1 MLESANKL
9 LVIDD
14 QPDLCEFVYE
24 AARSLGFEACA
35 VTEPDA
41 FRRAVEEFKPTVV
54 VLDLQMPGADGIEL
68 LRYLGERGSKAQVL
82 VASGMDQRVLATAQQ
97 IGRAQGLAMLGALQ
111 KPILLA
117 DLEAML
123 RQSLRADTP
132 ITAEQ
137 LAGALDR
144 REIFVHYQPKATRI
158 APGRWIIEGV
168 EALARWDHAAL
179 GRISPSRFIPLAEK
193 NGLIRRLTEYVL
205 ETALAQ
211 CREWDMAGL
220 ELSVAINLSPQLLND
235 LTFPDQVARMAAQVG
250 ADARRVI
257 FEVTESAAMFDPG
270 TTMDVLTRMRV
281 KNFGLSI
288 DDFGT
293 GYSSLKQLYLM
304 PFSELKIDTS
314 FVRDIFAHEDA
325 RTMVETMILLAHKL
339 RLTAC
344 AEGVEAQE
352 VLDFLDQAGCDRAQ
366 GYFIG
371 RPMDGEPLAERV
383 REWNAAQSV
392 QAAAP
397 AQRCAAQAPTVLP
410 PSASSPASQARSR
423 KRGVDST

>member
-1 MLESANKL
+1 MLEEANRL

-14 QPDLCEFVYE
+14 QADLCEFISE
-24 AARSLGFEACA
+24 AAAVLGYETQA

-41 FRRAVEEFKPTVV
+41 FRRAVQEFQPTVV

-82 VASGMDQRVLATAQQ
+82 VASGMDQRVLSTAEQ
-97 IGRAQGLAMLGALQ
+97 IGRAQGLNMLGALQ
-111 KPILLA
+111 KPILLV
-117 DLEAML
+117 DLEATL
-123 RQSLRADTP
+123 RRCMRGDAP
-132 ITAEQ
+132 ITPEA
-137 LAGALDR
+137 LTAALDR
-144 REIFVHYQPKATRI
+144 REIHVHYQPKATRV
-158 APGRWIIEGV
+158 APGRWIVEGV
-168 EALARWDHAAL
+168 EALARWQHPAL
-179 GRISPSRFIPLAEK
+179 GFISPVRFIPLAEK
-193 NGLIRRLTEYVL
+193 HGLIRRLTEQVL

-211 CREWDMAGL
+211 CRAWDTAGL
-220 ELSVAINLSPQLLND
+220 SLSVAVNLSPQLLND
-235 LTFPDQVARMAAQVG
+235 LSFPDHVARLAAQIG
-250 ADARRVI
+250 ADARRIV

-325 RTMVETMILLAHKL
+325 RTMVETMVLLAHKL

-344 AEGVEAQE
+344 AEGVESQE
-352 VLDFLDQAGCDRAQ
+352 VLDFLDSVDCDRAQ

-371 RPMDGEPLAERV
+371 RPMVGESLETTV
-383 REWNAAQSV
+383 REWNAK
-392 QAAAP
+392 QA
-397 AQRCAAQAPTVLP
+397 
-410 PSASSPASQARSR
+410 
-423 KRGVDST
+423 

>member
-1 MLESANKL
+1 MLDQENKL

-14 QPDLCEFVYE
+14 QADLCEFISE
-24 AARSLGFEACA
+24 AAASMGFEARA
-35 VTEPDA
+35 VTDPDT
-41 FRRAVEEFKPTVV
+41 FRRAVHEFQPTVV

-97 IGRAQGLAMLGALQ
+97 LGRAQGLNMLGALQ
-111 KPILLA
+111 KPIMLA
-117 DLEAML
+117 DLEAVL
-123 RQSLRADTP
+123 RQCLRTDTP
-132 ITAEQ
+132 ISVAALTA
-137 LAGALDR
+137 ALDR
-144 REIFVHYQPKATRI
+144 RELVVHYQPKATRV
-158 APGRWIIEGV
+158 APGRWVVEGV
-168 EALARWDHAAL
+168 EALARWEHPTL
-179 GRISPSRFIPLAEK
+179 GFVSPVRFIALAEK
-193 NGLIRRLTEYVL
+193 NALIRRLTEQVL
-205 ETALAQ
+205 EIALAQ
-211 CREWDMAGL
+211 CRTWDAAGL
-220 ELSVAINLSPQLLND
+220 HLSVAVNLSPQLLND
-235 LTFPDQVARMAAQVG
+235 LSFPDQVARMAAQVG

-344 AEGVEAQE
+344 AEGVESQE
-352 VLDFLDQAGCDRAQ
+352 VLDFLDAAACDRAQ

-371 RPMDGEPLAERV
+371 RPMPGADLESCV
-383 REWNAAQSV
+383 REWNAKQ
-392 QAAAP
+392 
-397 AQRCAAQAPTVLP
+397 
-410 PSASSPASQARSR
+410 
-423 KRGVDST
+423 K

>member
-1 MLESANKL
+1 LPEPGNKL

-14 QPDLCEFVYE
+14 QPDLCEFISE
-24 AARSLGFEACA
+24 AATGLGFESLA

-41 FRRAVEEFKPTVV
+41 FRRAVQDFQPTVV

-97 IGRAQGLAMLGALQ
+97 IGKAQGLTMLGALQ

-117 DLEAML
+117 DLEVML
-123 RQSLRADTP
+123 RQCLRADSP
-132 ITAEQ
+132 INPTV
-137 LAGALDR
+137 LAAALDAQQ
-144 REIFVHYQPKATRI
+144 ITVHYQPKATRTG
-158 APGRWIIEGV
+158 PNHWI
-168 EALARWDHAAL
+168 LARWHHPSL
-179 GRISPSRFIPLAEK
+179 GFISPARFIPLAEK
-193 NGLIRRLTEYVL
+193 NGLIRRLTEQVL
-205 ETALAQ
+205 EMSLAQ
-211 CREWDMAGL
+211 CRSWDAAGL
-220 ELSVAINLSPQLLND
+220 QLSVAVNLSPQLLND
-235 LTFPDQVARMAAQVG
+235 LAFPDQVARMAAQVG
-250 ADARRVI
+250 ADPRRII

-325 RTMVETMILLAHKL
+325 RTMVETMVLLAHKL

-344 AEGVEAQE
+344 AEGVESQE
-352 VLDFLDQAGCDRAQ
+352 VLDFLDSVECDRAQ

-371 RPMDGEPLAERV
+371 RPMPGVALEHAV
-383 REWNAAQSV
+383 REWNAKQ
-392 QAAAP
+392 
-397 AQRCAAQAPTVLP
+397 
-410 PSASSPASQARSR
+410 
-423 KRGVDST
+423 G

>member
-1 MLESANKL
+1 MPESENKL

-14 QPDLCEFVYE
+14 QPDLCEFISE
-24 AARSLGFEACA
+24 AARGMGFDSLA

-41 FRRAVEEFKPTVV
+41 FRRAVEEFQPSVV

-97 IGRAQGLAMLGALQ
+97 LGRSQGLNMLGALQ

-117 DLEAML
+117 DLEATL
-123 RQSLRADTP
+123 RHCIRSDAPLTP
-132 ITAEQ
+132 EALTS
-137 LAGALDR
+137 ALDR
-144 REIFVHYQPKATRI
+144 REIQVHYQPKATRVG
-158 APGRWIIEGV
+158 PKRWIVEGV
-168 EALARWDHAAL
+168 EALARWNHPSL
-179 GRISPSRFIPLAEK
+179 GAISPLRFIALAEK
-193 NGLIRRLTEYVL
+193 HGLIRRLTEQVI
-205 ETALAQ
+205 ETALSQ
-211 CREWDMAGL
+211 CRAWDAAGL
-220 ELSVAINLSPQLLND
+220 QLSVAINLSPQLLND
-235 LTFPDQVARMAAQVG
+235 LAFPDQVARMAAQVG
-250 ADARRVI
+250 ADARRII

-314 FVRDIFAHEDA
+314 FVRDVFAHEDA
-325 RTMVETMILLAHKL
+325 RTMVETMVLLAHKL

-344 AEGVEAQE
+344 AEGVETQE
-352 VLDFLDQAGCDRAQ
+352 ILDFLDGVGCDRAQ

-371 RPMDGEPLAERV
+371 RPMPGEALESAV
-383 REWNAAQSV
+383 KEWNAKQV
-392 QAAAP
+392 EAA
-397 AQRCAAQAPTVLP
+397 
-410 PSASSPASQARSR
+410 
-423 KRGVDST
+423 

>member
-1 MLESANKL
+1 MPELDNNKL

-14 QPDLCEFVYE
+14 QPDLCEFISE
-24 AARSLGFEACA
+24 AARGMGFEAIA

-41 FRRAVEEFKPTVV
+41 FRRAVQEFQPTVV

-68 LRYLGERGSKAQVL
+68 LRYLGERGTKAQVL

-97 IGRAQGLAMLGALQ
+97 LGRSQGLNMLGALQ

-117 DLEAML
+117 DLEATL
-123 RQSLRADTP
+123 RRCMSADAPLTPESL
-132 ITAEQ
+132 TAAIE
-137 LAGALDR
+137 R
-144 REIFVHYQPKATRI
+144 REIQVHYQPKATRV
-158 APGRWIIEGV
+158 APGRWVVEGV
-168 EALARWDHAAL
+168 EALARWHHPSL
-179 GRISPSRFIPLAEK
+179 GPIPPLRFIAVAEK
-193 NGLIRRLTEYVL
+193 HGLIRRLTEQVI
-205 ETALAQ
+205 ETALRQ
-211 CREWDMAGL
+211 CRVWDAAGL
-220 ELSVAINLSPQLLND
+220 QLSVAINLSPQLLND
-235 LTFPDQVARMAAQVG
+235 LAFPDQVARMASQVG
-250 ADARRVI
+250 ADARRII

-314 FVRDIFAHEDA
+314 FVRDVFAHEDA
-325 RTMVETMILLAHKL
+325 RTMVETMVLLAHKL

-344 AEGVEAQE
+344 AEGVETQE
-352 VLDFLDQAGCDRAQ
+352 ILDFLDGVGCDRAQ

-371 RPMDGEPLAERV
+371 RPMSGDVLEGAV
-383 REWNAAQSV
+383 KEWNAKQPQS
-392 QAAAP
+392 
-397 AQRCAAQAPTVLP
+397 
-410 PSASSPASQARSR
+410 
-423 KRGVDST
+423 

>member
-1 MLESANKL
+1 VLPELANRL

-14 QPDLCEFVYE
+14 QPDLCEFISE
-24 AARSLGFEACA
+24 AASAMGFEALA

-41 FRRAVEEFKPTVV
+41 FRRAVQEFQPSVV

-68 LRYLGERGSKAQVL
+68 LRFLGERGSKAHVL

-97 IGRAQGLAMLGALQ
+97 LGRAQGLAMLGALQ
-111 KPILLA
+111 KPIMLA
-117 DLEAML
+117 DLEATL
-123 RQSLRADTP
+123 RRCLQPETP
-132 ITAEQ
+132 VTLAALTA
-137 LAGALDR
+137 ALDQR
-144 REIFVHYQPKATRI
+144 QLTVHYQPKATRV
-158 APGRWIIEGV
+158 APGRWIVEGV
-168 EALARWDHAAL
+168 EALARWEHPTL
-179 GRISPSRFIPLAEK
+179 GFVSPARFIPLAERH
-193 NGLIRRLTEYVL
+193 GLIRRLTEQVL
-205 ETALAQ
+205 ETSLTQSCTWEA
-211 CREWDMAGL
+211 AGL
-220 ELSVAINLSPQLLND
+220 HLSVAVNLSPQLLND
-235 LTFPDQVARMAAQVG
+235 LAFPDQVARMAAQIG
-250 ADARRVI
+250 ADARQII

-344 AEGVEAQE
+344 AEGVETPE
-352 VLDFLDQAGCDRAQ
+352 VLQFLDAVGCDRAQ
-366 GYFIG
+366 GYYIG
-371 RPMDGEPLAERV
+371 RPMPGVDLQDRV
-383 REWNAAQSV
+383 REWNEKQG
-392 QAAAP
+392 
-397 AQRCAAQAPTVLP
+397 R
-410 PSASSPASQARSR
+410 
-423 KRGVDST
+423 

>member
-1 MLESANKL
+1 MPDGADKL

-14 QPDLCEFVYE
+14 QADLCEFIAE
-24 AARSLGFEACA
+24 AGANMGFESLA

-41 FRRAVEEFKPTVV
+41 FRRALEEFQPTVV

-68 LRYLGERGSKAQVL
+68 LRYLGERGSKAHVL

-97 IGRAQGLAMLGALQ
+97 IGRSQGLNMVGALQ

-117 DLEAML
+117 DLEIIL
-123 RQSLRADTP
+123 RRCLSNDAP
-132 ITAEQ
+132 ITPEA
-137 LAGALDR
+137 LAAALDR
-144 REIFVHYQPKATRI
+144 RSEIQVHYQPKATRV
-158 APGRWIIEGV
+158 APGRWVVEGV
-168 EALARWDHAAL
+168 EALARWEHPSL
-179 GRISPSRFIPLAEK
+179 GSVSPARFIPLAEK
-193 NGLIRRLTEYVL
+193 HGLIRRLTERVL
-205 ETALAQ
+205 ETSLAQ
-211 CREWDMAGL
+211 CRAWDRIDL
-220 ELSVAINLSPQLLND
+220 HLSVAVNLSPQLLND

-250 ADARRVI
+250 ADARRII

-314 FVRDIFAHEDA
+314 FVRDVFAHEDA

-344 AEGVEAQE
+344 AEGVESQE
-352 VLDFLDQAGCDRAQ
+352 VLDFLDAAHCDRAQ

-371 RPMDGEPLAERV
+371 RPMPGLELQQRV
-383 REWNAAQSV
+383 REWNAQQTSM
-392 QAAAP
+392 
-397 AQRCAAQAPTVLP
+397 
-410 PSASSPASQARSR
+410 
-423 KRGVDST
+423 

>member
-1 MLESANKL
+1 MLEGANKL

-14 QPDLCEFVYE
+14 QVDLCEFISE
-24 AARSLGFEACA
+24 AASALGFETRA

-41 FRRAVEEFKPTVV
+41 FRRAVHEFQPTVV

-82 VASGMDQRVLATAQQ
+82 VASGMDQRVLSTAEQ
-97 IGRAQGLAMLGALQ
+97 IGRSQGLSMLGALQ

-117 DLEAML
+117 DLEATL
-123 RQSLRADTP
+123 RRCIRGDTP
-132 ITAEQ
+132 ITPET
-137 LAGALDR
+137 LAAALDR
-144 REIFVHYQPKATRI
+144 RELQVHYQPKATRVS
-158 APGRWIIEGV
+158 PGRWIVEGV
-168 EALARWDHAAL
+168 EALARWQHPTL
-179 GRISPSRFIPLAEK
+179 GFVSPVRFIPLAEK
-193 NGLIRRLTEYVL
+193 NGLIRRLTEQVL
-205 ETALAQ
+205 ETALTQ
-211 CREWDMAGL
+211 CREWDALGMH
-220 ELSVAINLSPQLLND
+220 LSVAVNLSPQLLND
-235 LTFPDQVARMAAQVG
+235 LSFPDHVARMAAQVG
-250 ADARRVI
+250 ADARRIV

-314 FVRDIFAHEDA
+314 FVRDVFAHEDA
-325 RTMVETMILLAHKL
+325 RTMVETMVLLAHKL

-344 AEGVEAQE
+344 AEGVESQE
-352 VLDFLDQAGCDRAQ
+352 VLDYLDTVGCDRAQ

-371 RPMDGEPLAERV
+371 RPMPGDALESAV
-383 REWNAAQSV
+383 REWNANQV
-392 QAAAP
+392 
-397 AQRCAAQAPTVLP
+397 
-410 PSASSPASQARSR
+410 
-423 KRGVDST
+423 

>member
-1 MLESANKL
+1 MPELANKL

-14 QPDLCEFVYE
+14 QPDLCEFISE
-24 AARSLGFEACA
+24 AASAMGFEAMA

-41 FRRAVEEFKPTVV
+41 FRRAVQEFQPSVV

-68 LRYLGERGSKAQVL
+68 LRYLGERGSKAHVL

-97 IGRAQGLAMLGALQ
+97 LGRAQGLAMLGALQ
-111 KPILLA
+111 KPIMLGE
-117 DLEAML
+117 LEATL
-123 RQSLRADTP
+123 RRCLQQTEQPVSVDSLA
-132 ITAEQ
+132 AALEQ
-137 LAGALDR
+137 R
-144 REIFVHYQPKATRI
+144 QIMVHYQPKATRV
-158 APGRWIIEGV
+158 APGRWIVEGV
-168 EALARWDHAAL
+168 EALARWKHPSL
-179 GRISPSRFIPLAEK
+179 GLVSPAKFIPLAERH
-193 NGLIRRLTEYVL
+193 GLIRRLTEQVL
-205 ETALAQ
+205 EISLTQSRA
-211 CREWDMAGL
+211 WDDAGL
-220 ELSVAINLSPQLLND
+220 HLSVAVNLSPQLLND
-235 LTFPDQVARMAAQVG
+235 LAFPDQVARMAAQIG

-325 RTMVETMILLAHKL
+325 RIMVETMVLLAHKL

-344 AEGVEAQE
+344 AEGVETPE
-352 VLDFLDQAGCDRAQ
+352 VLEFLDSVGCDRAQ

-371 RPMDGEPLAERV
+371 RPMPGADLAGRV
-383 REWNAAQSV
+383 EDWNAS
-392 QAAAP
+392 
-397 AQRCAAQAPTVLP
+397 QRA
-410 PSASSPASQARSR
+410 
-423 KRGVDST
+423 

>member
-1 MLESANKL
+1 LLEEANRL

-14 QPDLCEFVYE
+14 QADLCEFISE
-24 AARSLGFEACA
+24 AAAVLGYETQA
-35 VTEPDA
+35 VTEPEA
-41 FRRAVEEFKPTVV
+41 FRRAVQEFQPTVV

-82 VASGMDQRVLATAQQ
+82 VASGMDQRVLSTAEQ
-97 IGRAQGLAMLGALQ
+97 IGRAQGLNMLGALQ
-111 KPILLA
+111 KPILLV
-117 DLEAML
+117 DLEATL
-123 RQSLRADTP
+123 RRCMRGDAP
-132 ITAEQ
+132 ITPEA
-137 LAGALDR
+137 LTAALDK
-144 REIFVHYQPKATRI
+144 REIHVHYQPKATRV
-158 APGRWIIEGV
+158 APGRWIVEGV
-168 EALARWDHAAL
+168 EALARWQHPAL
-179 GRISPSRFIPLAEK
+179 GFVSPVRFIPIAEK
-193 NGLIRRLTEYVL
+193 NGLIRRLTEQVL

-211 CREWDMAGL
+211 CREWDTAGL
-220 ELSVAINLSPQLLND
+220 SLSVAVNLSPQLLND
-235 LTFPDQVARMAAQVG
+235 LSFPDHVARLATQIG
-250 ADARRVI
+250 ADARRIV

-325 RTMVETMILLAHKL
+325 RTMVETMVLLAHKL

-344 AEGVEAQE
+344 AEGVESQE
-352 VLDFLDQAGCDRAQ
+352 VLDFLDGVGCDRAQ

-371 RPMDGEPLAERV
+371 RPMTGTSLEATV
-383 REWNAAQSV
+383 RDWNARQ
-392 QAAAP
+392 
-397 AQRCAAQAPTVLP
+397 
-410 PSASSPASQARSR
+410 
-423 KRGVDST
+423 K

>member
-1 MLESANKL
+1 LLEGANKL

-14 QPDLCEFVYE
+14 QVDLCEFISE
-24 AARSLGFEACA
+24 AASSLGFETRA

-41 FRRAVEEFKPTVV
+41 FRRAVHDFQPTVV

-82 VASGMDQRVLATAQQ
+82 VASGMDLRVLSTAEQ
-97 IGRAQGLAMLGALQ
+97 IGRSQGLSMLGALQ

-117 DLEAML
+117 DLEATL
-123 RQSLRADTP
+123 RRCIRGEAPLTP
-132 ITAEQ
+132 ET
-137 LAGALDR
+137 LAAALDK
-144 REIFVHYQPKATRI
+144 REIQVHYQPKATRVS
-158 APGRWIIEGV
+158 PGRWIVEGV
-168 EALARWDHAAL
+168 EALARWQHPSL
-179 GRISPSRFIPLAEK
+179 GFISPVRFIPLAEK
-193 NGLIRRLTEYVL
+193 NGLIRRLTEHVL
-205 ETALAQ
+205 ETALSQ
-211 CREWDMAGL
+211 CRAWDAAGL
-220 ELSVAINLSPQLLND
+220 QLSVAVNLSPQLLND
-235 LTFPDQVARMAAQVG
+235 LSFPDHVARMAAQIG
-250 ADARRVI
+250 ADARRII

-314 FVRDIFAHEDA
+314 FVRDVFAHEDA
-325 RTMVETMILLAHKL
+325 RTMVETMVLLAHKL

-344 AEGVEAQE
+344 AEGVESQE
-352 VLDFLDQAGCDRAQ
+352 VLDFLDGVGCDRAQ

-371 RPMDGEPLAERV
+371 RPMNGAALEPAV
-383 REWNAAQSV
+383 REWNGKQ
-392 QAAAP
+392 
-397 AQRCAAQAPTVLP
+397 
-410 PSASSPASQARSR
+410 
-423 KRGVDST
+423 K

>member
-1 MLESANKL
+1 MLDVVNKL

-14 QPDLCEFVYE
+14 QPDLCEFISE
-24 AARSLGFEACA
+24 AAASMGFDTRA

-41 FRRAVEEFKPTVV
+41 FRRAVLEFQPTVV

-82 VASGMDQRVLATAQQ
+82 VASGMDQRVLTTAQQ
-97 IGRAQGLAMLGALQ
+97 IGRTQGLNMLGSLQ
-111 KPILLA
+111 KPIMLS
-117 DLEAML
+117 DLESVL
-123 RQSLRADTP
+123 RQCLRGDTP
-132 ITAEQ
+132 ITVAA
-137 LAGALDR
+137 LAAALDQQQ
-144 REIFVHYQPKATRI
+144 ITVHYQPKATRA
-158 APGRWIIEGV
+158 APGRWIVEGV
-168 EALARWDHAAL
+168 EALARWEHASL
-179 GRISPSRFIPLAEK
+179 GYISPTQFIAIAEK
-193 NGLIRRLTEYVL
+193 HGLIRRLTEHVL
-205 ETALAQ
+205 ELALAQ
-211 CREWDMAGL
+211 CRSWDAAGL
-220 ELSVAINLSPQLLND
+220 HMSVAVNLSPQLLND

-250 ADARRVI
+250 ADARRII

-344 AEGVEAQE
+344 AEGVESQE
-352 VLDFLDQAGCDRAQ
+352 VLDFLDAAGCDRAQ
-366 GYFIG
+366 GYYIG
-371 RPMDGEPLAERV
+371 RPMGGPALESCV
-383 REWNAAQSV
+383 REWNAKQ
-392 QAAAP
+392 
-397 AQRCAAQAPTVLP
+397 
-410 PSASSPASQARSR
+410 
-423 KRGVDST
+423 K